1 MGSIPTHAAWRK
13 SSRSSSNGQCTEVRD
28 RSVAIDVRDSKDP
41 RGPMLTFSPAAW
53 AAFTGSIKDG
63 VITP

>member
-1 MGSIPTHAAWRK
+1 MAE

-41 RGPMLTFSPAAW
+41 SGPMLTFSPVAW
-53 AAFTGSIKDG
+53 AAFTEGIKDG
-63 VITP
+63 VIAP